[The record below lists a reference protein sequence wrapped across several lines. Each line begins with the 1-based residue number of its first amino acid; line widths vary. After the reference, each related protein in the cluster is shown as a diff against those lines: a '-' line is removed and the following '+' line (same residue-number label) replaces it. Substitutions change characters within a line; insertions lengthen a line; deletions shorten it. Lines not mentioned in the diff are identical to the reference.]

1 MRKLIFI
8 LIPLFLLAAGCS
20 QKENNPVSG
29 LVLDAEE
36 VTISGLGGSAE
47 IGYTIENPVDGQE
60 VKAVSGETWVS
71 DITVSDSKISF
82 YVDENLTEEVRKAVV
97 EVTYGSSRT
106 YFTVVQGDEYPVEGE
121 FAIDMISLND
131 YELKCSITPEQED
144 MTYLY
149 GIVDRATYDRFSSN
163 DYFWDYVIEKTPDFA
178 SKTVTGSI
186 DELSFDHLTPNTR
199 YIVYCAG
206 VDNNGDNITDVS
218 VLKFS
223 TKDPITFE
231 LTQDVDGPMVTLH
244 AKPSYDD
251 RWFFFD
257 AFTVDECVNGETPY
271 AYILAMLQDECA
283 QLSWWLGM
291 TYEEYMRGIMTLGE
305 SSKKKE
311 CLPST
316 DYYAVAMAMDFEC
329 NATSEM
335 AMMEFKT
342 DDVHSRD
349 LEISI
354 EITDITSLSAKYKT
368 TVTTDDQYLFFI
380 EAMDVIR
387 QEWSTDDDELMQ
399 IIASIFPTDTYGRVG
414 NQQGNVTY
422 LEPGKEYLAFAF
434 GCEAATPTTPLFKAF
449 FNSKEA
455 YVGEVE
461 FELQFDKYYDGTELE
476 QLYPTDFAGASG
488 YAVLPVTPYTQN
500 GSGYYYHIYDGDC
513 TDPEEYPD
521 DLVIENLEVGGTTE
535 GYAVYLIPYN
545 TTRTALGVAYDAEY
559 NYGKVFRKLVYCTE
573 DEALPG
579 SEYGKS
585 SVAPV
590 NSVPKLNKIV
600 KSADK
605 L

>member
-1 MRKLIFI
+1 MRRLTYIM
-8 LIPLFLLAAGCS
+8 IPLLLLAAGCS

-29 LVLDAEE
+29 LVLDSDE
-36 VTISGLGGSAE
+36 VNVSGLGGSAE
-47 IGYTIENPVDGQE
+47 IGYTIGNPVSGQE
-60 VKAVSGETWVS
+60 VNVRSGETWVS

-82 YVDENLTEEVRKAVV
+82 YVAGNLTEKVREAVV
-97 EVTYGSSRT
+97 EVTYGSGRT
-106 YFTVVQGDEYPVEGE
+106 YFTVIQGDEYPVEGE

-131 YELKCSITPEQED
+131 YEIRCSITPEQED

-163 DYFWDYVIEKTPDFA
+163 DYFWDYIIESDPDFA

-186 DELSFDHLTPNTR
+186 GEISFDHLTPNTG

-206 VDNNGDNITDVS
+206 IDSNGDNLTDVS
-218 VLKFS
+218 VLRFS
-223 TKDPITFE
+223 TKDPVTFE
-231 LTQDVDGPMVTLH
+231 LTQEVDGPMVTLH

-257 AFTVDECVNGETPY
+257 AFTVHECGYGETPFDY
-271 AYILAMLQDECA
+271 VLALLQDECT
-283 QLSWWLGM
+283 QLSWYLGL
-291 TYEEYMRGIMTLGE
+291 TKEEYMKNIMTCGE

-311 CLPST
+311 FNPST
-316 DYYAVAMAMDFEC
+316 DYYAVAMALDFEC

-335 AMMEFKT
+335 TIMEFET
-342 DDVHSRD
+342 EEVHPRD
-349 LEISI
+349 MEIEI
-354 EITDITSLSAKYKT
+354 EITDITSLSAKWKT

-380 EAMDVIR
+380 ESMDVIR
-387 QEWSTDDDELMQ
+387 EQWSTGDDELME
-399 IIASIFPTDTYGRVG
+399 IIAALFPTDTYGRIG

-476 QLYPTDFAGASG
+476 NLYPSNFAGASG
-488 YAVLPVTPYTQN
+488 YAVLPVIPYTLN

-521 DLVIENLEVGGTTE
+521 EMVIENLKVSGVTE
-535 GYAVYLIPYN
+535 GYAEYLIPYN

-559 NYGKVFRKLVYCTE
+559 NFGKVFRKIIYCTE
-573 DEALPG
+573 DGALPG

-585 SVAPV
+585 SVAPAG
-590 NSVPKLNKIV
+590 SAPDRNKII
-600 KSADK
+600 KSSDR